1 MSILSVTDRKHIFLI
16 GEDPEL
22 LEKFQA
28 LEHEFRLSWDARG
41 RQFIR
46 NGNGFRA
53 PTADMVVV
61 RNDYY
66 QKHVKHYLK
75 GQNEGALPGILILAL
90 PDEIAHLQNEET
102 DSKIAVATLPLDMS
116 IVSKSIADLLN
127 KKEMYNSQSV
137 KFHYKQ
143 LFLKAPV
150 AHFLVDPFTLDIIE
164 ANTAAALLFH
174 KANPKEIEGLC
185 LNVFLPGSKC
195 QIQERFKEAI
205 NLGECNFACSFP
217 IAGSIHNLDFAFYLS
232 QIKIDDRIL
241 IFMTVTDITHA
252 KNTERIL
259 TQKNIELQ
267 KIKAELDYFIYSISH
282 ELRAP
287 LVSVLGLLG
296 LFETEKVRKE
306 QNRYLALMKESINKL
321 DKIIHDFIDY
331 ARNERMKVELAP
343 IDFGVIMEKVKSDLV
358 YLPQF
363 EKVQVSLQL
372 NQNCP
377 FYSDP
382 RRVEIIL
389 RNLLCNCIK
398 FRNHDIQ
405 NPWAKVIIEV
415 SQTSAKIRVDDNGVG
430 ISPLKIPKI
439 FNMFYT
445 GNQESNGSGI
455 GLYIVKEIIHKLDG
469 TCEVVSKPGVG
480 ARFLI
485 YLPNKNFEISAH
497 SG

>member
-1 MSILSVTDRKHIFLI
+1 MSVPERKHIFLI
-16 GEDPEL
+16 GVDPEL

-28 LEHEFRLSWDARG
+28 LEHEFKLSWDARG

-53 PTADMVVV
+53 PGADLVVV

-66 QKHVKHYLK
+66 QKHVKHSLK
-75 GQNEGALPGILILAL
+75 DHSEGTLPGILILAL
-90 PDEIAHLQNEET
+90 PDEIAHLRSEET

-116 IVSKSIADLLN
+116 IVCKSIADLIN
-127 KKEMYNSQSV
+127 KREMHTSQSM

-150 AHFLVDPFTLDIIE
+150 AHFLVDPFTFEIVE

-174 KANPKEIEGLC
+174 KAKPKEIEGLC
-185 LNVFLPGSKC
+185 IYVFLPGSKC
-195 QIQERFKEAI
+195 KIQESFKEAI
-205 NLGECNFACSFP
+205 NLGECNFTCSFP
-217 IAGSIHNLDFAFYLS
+217 DAGSINDLDFAFYLS
-232 QIKIDDRIL
+232 QIKIEDRML

-252 KNTERIL
+252 KNTERVL

-296 LFETEKVRKE
+296 LFETERVRKE

-343 IDFGVIMEKVKSDLV
+343 IDFGEIMEKVKCDLN

-372 NQNCP
+372 KQNCP

-405 NPWAKVIIEV
+405 NPWAKVIVEV
-415 SQTSAKIRVDDNGVG
+415 SQTIAKIRVDDNGVG

-445 GNQESNGSGI
+445 GHQESNSSGI

-485 YLPNKNFEISAH
+485 YLPNKNCELSAQNTIR
-497 SG
+497 